1 MRRRLSRCLVPV
13 LLAAQ
18 PALAAAPSRYD
29 LASAQ
34 RGYAVY
40 AGVCSACHSIRQ
52 LAYGDLGG
60 LGLDPDQLHAIAAS
74 HLVADG
80 TDAAGQPRRRPARL
94 SDRLPSPFPSDA
106 AATAANNGALPPDMS
121 RLALTEPGGARYI
134 ARLLT
139 GYEAA
144 PPSGPTLEPGN
155 YANAAAPG
163 GRIAMPPPLVADGQ
177 VRYAD
182 GTPATVPQM
191 AHDVASFLDWAAHP
205 HAAARRRLGASVVL
219 YLLLLIALLFLLK
232 RRIWRDA
239 R

>member
-1 MRRRLSRCLVPV
+1 MRFARLAVPL
-13 LLAAQ
+13 LLAA
-18 PALAAAPSRYD
+18 PAASAADPGPYD

-52 LAYGDLGG
+52 LTYGDLGG
-60 LGLDPDQLHAIAAS
+60 LGLDPDQLHAIAGA
-74 HLVADG
+74 HRVGDG
-80 TDAAGQPRRRPARL
+80 VDAAGHAITRPARL
-94 SDRLPSPFPSDA
+94 SDPLPSPFPSEA
-106 AATAANNGALPPDMS
+106 AARAANNGALPPDMS
-121 RLALTEPGGARYI
+121 RLALTEPGGADYI

-139 GYEAA
+139 SYDAA
-144 PPSGPTLEPGN
+144 PPAGQALEPGN

-163 GRIAMPPPLVADGQ
+163 GQIAMPPPLVAAGQ

-191 AHDVASFLDWAAHP
+191 AHDVASFLDWVAHP
-205 HAAARRRLGASVVL
+205 HAAARRRLGISVL
-219 YLLLLIALLFLLK
+219 AYLLLLIALLFLLK
-232 RRIWRDA
+232 RRIWLNA

>member
-1 MRRRLSRCLVPV
+1 MRPALLAVPM
-13 LLAAQ
+13 LLAATAA
-18 PALAAAPSRYD
+18 PAAAPSRYD

-52 LAYGDLGG
+52 LTYGDLGG
-60 LGLDPDQLHAIAAS
+60 LGLDPDQLHAIAAA
-74 HLVADG
+74 HRVDGGLDADG
-80 TDAAGQPRRRPARL
+80 HPVRRPARL
-94 SDRLPSPFPSDA
+94 SDPLPSPYPGEA
-106 AATAANNGALPPDMS
+106 AARAANNGALPPDMS
-121 RLALTEPGGARYI
+121 RLALTEPGGARTI

-139 GYEAA
+139 GYED
-144 PPSGPTLEPGN
+144 PPPPGLALEPGD
-155 YANAAAPG
+155 YADAAAPG
-163 GRIAMPPPLVADGQ
+163 GQIAMPPPLVATDQ

-205 HAAARRRLGASVVL
+205 HAAARRRLGISVVA

-232 RRIWRDA
+232 RRIWLNA